1 MRGKR
6 RIMLKKLKMNEEN
19 LLLKGGAKDKSSE
32 IEEVNFQE
40 EKKSS
45 MQEESVF
52 TTLKNRQNLHKHL
65 IEKEEDLT
73 KPWYFIH
80 I

>member
-1 MRGKR
+1 
-6 RIMLKKLKMNEEN
+6 MLGEKNNYVEKLRKNEEN
-19 LLLKGGAKDKSSE
+19 LLLKGAEDKSSE
-32 IEEVNFQE
+32 IEEVNFRE

-45 MQEESVF
+45 MQGESVSIMP
-52 TTLKNRQNLHKHL
+52 KSRQNLHKNL

-73 KPWYFIH
+73 KPWYFTH

>member
-1 MRGKR
+1 
-6 RIMLKKLKMNEEN
+6 MLKKLKKNEEN

-32 IEEVNFQE
+32 IEEVDFQE

-45 MQEESVF
+45 MQGESVCIM
-52 TTLKNRQNLHKHL
+52 LKNRQNLHKRL
-65 IEKEEDLT
+65 IAKEEDVT
-73 KPWYFIH
+73 EPWYFTH